1 MTLKTDK
8 STFIPNTPLTTAVL
22 FLIFNRPETT
32 QQVFSTIRQA
42 KPPRLYVAADGPRIE
57 NPDEANQCE
66 LARSIATQVD
76 WKCEVKTLFQDQNL
90 GCRLAV
96 SQAIDWFFGQELEGI
111 ILEEDCFPDQSFFWF
126 CQELLNRYRDDTRI
140 MHIGGTNFQFG
151 KKRTN
156 YSYYFSRYTHLW
168 GWATWRRAWMFYDEK
183 LNQWPEAKQ
192 NDILLPWADDRCF
205 IFYWKNLFEKAANGD
220 LDTWDPQWIFACW
233 SQNGLSVIPSVNL
246 VSNLGFSKDS
256 THTQDENSPLANMPR
271 KAITFPLEHPIH
283 FVRHL
288 KADRQVERQQF
299 SRPLLFRLLQK
310 YYRIIRRRKK

>member
-1 MTLKTDK
+1 MNTIK
-8 STFIPNTPLTTAVL
+8 STFVTDITLTSPVL

-32 QQVFSTIRQA
+32 QQVFSAIRKA
-42 KPPRLYVAADGPRIE
+42 KPPRLYVAADGPRFDYPNE
-57 NPDEANQCE
+57 DEKCE
-66 LARSIATQVD
+66 HSRKIATNVD
-76 WKCEVKTLFQDQNL
+76 WDCEVKTLFRDQNL

-96 SQAIDWFFGQELEGI
+96 SQAIDWFFEQESEGI
-111 ILEEDCFPDQSFFWF
+111 ILEEDCLPDQSFFWF

-168 GWATWRRAWMFYDEK
+168 GWATWRRAWMYYDEK
-183 LNQWPEAKQ
+183 LKQWPEAKQ
-192 NDILLPWADDRCF
+192 NEILLHWADNRRF
-205 IFYWKNLFEKAANGD
+205 IFYWKSLFEKAASGD

-233 SQNGLSVIPSVNL
+233 SQNGLSVVPSVNL

-256 THTQDENSPLANMPR
+256 THTQDVKSPLAYMST
-271 KAITFPLEHPIH
+271 KAITFPMEHPNHI
-283 FVRHL
+283 VRHW
-288 KADRQVERQQF
+288 KADQHVECQQF

-310 YYRIIRRRKK
+310 FYRIIPN